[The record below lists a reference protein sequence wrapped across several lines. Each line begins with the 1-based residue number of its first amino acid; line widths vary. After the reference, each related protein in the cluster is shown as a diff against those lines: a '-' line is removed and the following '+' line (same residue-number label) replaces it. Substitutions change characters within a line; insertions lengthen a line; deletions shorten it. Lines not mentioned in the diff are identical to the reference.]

1 MNKIVNLG
9 VLVGVIIGSVAYAT
23 YQIIQEKKYEKELQ
37 EARIILKVVENE
49 NWVLTGSF
57 LFFRAKIAPY
67 IME

>member
-49 NWVLTGSF
+49 N
-57 LFFRAKIAPY
+57 
-67 IME
+67 